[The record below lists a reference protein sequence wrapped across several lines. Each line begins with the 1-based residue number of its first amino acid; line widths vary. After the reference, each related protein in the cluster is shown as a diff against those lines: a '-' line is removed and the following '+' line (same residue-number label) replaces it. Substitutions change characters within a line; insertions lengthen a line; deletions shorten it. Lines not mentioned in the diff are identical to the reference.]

1 MRAIVYSRVSTDAQ
15 ERDGTSLETQ
25 ERACL
30 ELAADRGWRVVR
42 CIRDAA
48 SGGTLERD
56 GIEELRGALRRGEAD
71 VVVSYAVDRLSRSQN
86 HIGIL
91 FDEFERAEVRM
102 EFVTERFED
111 TAVGRFILAARA
123 FIAEVEREKISE
135 RTMRGKAERARGGR
149 IPQAF
154 GIGCYGYLYNPATGR
169 RDIEPF
175 QAVVVRRIFERYAE
189 SRSYSAVSNEL
200 NDASITAFSGG
211 RWYPITIRRMLTNE
225 AYTGRTVY
233 RRTKRVPVRA
243 AGARRRS
250 RVIEQPVDEQIEI
263 PGATPAI
270 IDMALWQR
278 VQEILNDPERTNRR
292 PVAKRHYM
300 LRGRLRCGLCQS
312 AMVGQTLN
320 SKATP
325 YPYYRCRHVYDR
337 TSSRQC
343 EGRYVPAEALE
354 QGIWAE
360 IRRVLTA
367 PELILREQQQAA
379 GRVVDTDEL
388 GALETQL
395 ASLRKRE
402 ERLVRLYGYGEVDS
416 DVVRTELLDVRR
428 QRETLTEEVEA
439 LARPQQGHVSVD
451 EATLRR
457 ACAAVAE
464 RLDQAGAEDYER
476 VLEALDISATAT
488 REEVT
493 VEGTL
498 PIEPPDFLINNWSLS
513 PLNKHRHHHVDE
525 VVVADRAE
533 HPGARG

>member
-1 MRAIVYSRVSTDAQ
+1 
-15 ERDGTSLETQ
+15 
-25 ERACL
+25 
-30 ELAADRGWRVVR
+30 
-42 CIRDAA
+42 
-48 SGGTLERD
+48 
-56 GIEELRGALRRGEAD
+56 
-71 VVVSYAVDRLSRSQN
+71 
-86 HIGIL
+86 
-91 FDEFERAEVRM
+91 M

-123 FIAEVEREKISE
+123 FIAEVEREKIVE
-135 RTMRGKAERARGGR
+135 RTTRGKTERARSGR

-154 GIGCYGYLYNPATGR
+154 GIGCYGYVYNPATGR
-169 RDIEPF
+169 REIEPF

-200 NDASITAFSGG
+200 NDAGITAFSGG

-250 RVIEQPVDEQIEI
+250 RVIEQPIDEQIEI

-270 IDMALWQR
+270 IDLPLWQR
-278 VQEILNDPERTNRR
+278 VQEVLNDPERTNRR

-300 LRGRLRCGLCQS
+300 LRGRLRCGLCLS
-312 AMVGQTLN
+312 AMVGQTLT

-343 EGRYVPAEALE
+343 AGRYVPAEALE
-354 QGIWAE
+354 RGICAE
-360 IRRVLTA
+360 IRRVLTT
-367 PELILREQQQAA
+367 PEVVLREQQQAA
-379 GRVVDTDEL
+379 QRVLDPDEL
-388 GALETQL
+388 AALEAQL

-402 ERLVRLYGYGEVDS
+402 GRLVRLYGYGEVDS
-416 DVVRTELLDVRR
+416 DVVRTELLDMRR
-428 QRETLTEEVEA
+428 QREVLTEELET
-439 LARPQQGHVSVD
+439 LARPEQSHVSVD
-451 EATLRR
+451 ETSLRR

-464 RLDQAGAEDYER
+464 HLDHAGPEDYKR

-498 PIEPPDFLINNWSLS
+498 PIEPPEFLINNLSLS
-513 PLNKHRHHHVDE
+513 PLNKHRHHDVHE
-525 VVVADRAE
+525 VVVSDRAE
-533 HPGARG
+533 HARARG